1 MLRPLHYTP
10 FTARELKPAGWLKK
24 QLEIQAAGL
33 SGHLD
38 QVWPDIR
45 DSRWIGGDKDGWER
59 VPYWL
64 DGFIPLAWLLED
76 KDLQVRAKRYI
87 DAILAQQ
94 QEDGWI
100 CPCSLEER
108 PNYDVWALFLLCK
121 VLVVYEECS
130 QDPRVEEAV
139 YRALRNLH
147 SHIEVHTL
155 FDWAAA
161 RWFECLI
168 PIYWLYERRPND
180 LYCVKR
186 GPLLYA
192 VAIQEEWTRL
202 EYTQNGVE
210 RKYPY
215 CDYEIRPLS
224 PWNYAFADDSF
235 TVEEQEGWDAPF
247 STERP
252 PISLTGTFVQIDWGF
267 DNGLCHEVP
276 DSRVPLTPPQQ
287 VRLIPYGCT
296 NLRMTEMP
304 WIQAESPT

>member
-1 MLRPLHYTP
+1 MKFPCDFPVASRDFCDTIGLTVPQRENAVKRGESHAATVALYTLYRPG
-10 FTARELKPAGWLKK
+10 LKPAGWLKK

-76 KDLQVRAKRYI
+76 KDLQARAKRYI

-94 QEDGWI
+94 QKDGWI

-139 YRALRNLH
+139 YRACATSTPTSR
-147 SHIEVHTL
+147 STPCSTGPPPGGSSASSPSTGCMS
-155 FDWAAA
+155 AAP
-161 RWFECLI
+161 RIGC
-168 PIYWLYERRPND
+168 
-180 LYCVKR
+180 
-186 GPLLYA
+186 
-192 VAIQEEWTRL
+192 WTWPMPCGWRAL
-202 EYTQNGVE
+202 TTASAMKC
-210 RKYPY
+210 RTAA
-215 CDYEIRPLS
+215 S
-224 PWNYAFADDSF
+224 P
-235 TVEEQEGWDAPF
+235 
-247 STERP
+247 
-252 PISLTGTFVQIDWGF
+252 
-267 DNGLCHEVP
+267 
-276 DSRVPLTPPQQ
+276 
-287 VRLIPYGCT
+287 
-296 NLRMTEMP
+296 
-304 WIQAESPT
+304 

>member
-1 MLRPLHYTP
+1 MLRPLRYTP

-76 KDLQVRAKRYI
+76 KDLQARAKRYI

-94 QEDGWI
+94 QKDGWI

-168 PIYWLYERRPND
+168 PIYWLYERRPEDWLLD
-180 LYCVKR
+180 LAHALR
-186 GPLLYA
+186 
-192 VAIQEEWTRL
+192 
-202 EYTQNGVE
+202 VE
-210 RKYPY
+210 
-215 CDYEIRPLS
+215 
-224 PWNYAFADDSF
+224 
-235 TVEEQEGWDAPF
+235 
-247 STERP
+247 
-252 PISLTGTFVQIDWGF
+252 GF

>member
-24 QLEIQAAGL
+24 QLEIQSAGL

-76 KDLQVRAKRYI
+76 KDLQARAKRYI

-130 QDPRVEEAV
+130 QDARVEEAV

-168 PIYWLYERRPND
+168 PIYWLYERRPEDWLLD
-180 LYCVKR
+180 LAHALR
-186 GPLLYA
+186 
-192 VAIQEEWTRL
+192 
-202 EYTQNGVE
+202 VE
-210 RKYPY
+210 
-215 CDYEIRPLS
+215 
-224 PWNYAFADDSF
+224 
-235 TVEEQEGWDAPF
+235 
-247 STERP
+247 
-252 PISLTGTFVQIDWGF
+252 GF